1 MPSEY
6 EFIKQLIE
14 ITLLGHAKNR
24 VGNHVSADVRES
36 IAWEFV
42 MDAVLAFLTGCSR
55 KAVYNFLWHHR
66 DQDEAKIQ
74 IALILKRIT
83 SNKITEHRKSK
94 QGFLKYQGILQKMA
108 VEDCPDTVFQVLPTV
123 FDLPSDEA
131 LQYQLTQCEDYFT
144 KKSLV
149 PKEIDFLMFHIESII
164 AGYEKK
170 ERINKWSERQGEKI
184 KVKTYEKKLYRIRQK
199 LVGAGASVREL
210 YQKISLLL
218 VVIFFHL
225 PI

>member
-6 EFIKQLIE
+6 EFIKQLSE
-14 ITLLGHAKNR
+14 ATLLSHAKNR
-24 VGNHVSADVRES
+24 VGNHLSKDVQEA

-42 MDAVLAFLTGCSR
+42 MDAVLVFLMGCSR
-55 KAVYNFLWHHR
+55 KAIYNFLWHHR
-66 DQDEAKIQ
+66 ESDAARVQ

-83 SNKITEHRKSK
+83 SNKISEQRKSK

-108 VEDCPDTVFQVLPTV
+108 LQDCPDPMLQVLPTV

-131 LQYQLTQCEDYFT
+131 LQYQLTQCKGYFT
-144 KKSLV
+144 EKLAT
-149 PKEIDFLMFHIESII
+149 KEIDFLMFHIESII
-164 AGYEKK
+164 AGYEK
-170 ERINKWSERQGEKI
+170 EVRIDKWNERQNTSIGI
-184 KVKTYEKKLYRIRQK
+184 KGYEKKICRIRKK